1 MFFDEEM
8 LLDLRLNILDEF
20 VDKFVI
26 VESSYTHSGKEK
38 KLIFDINKYSKFK
51 KKINYIILKEPPKGI
66 EEISSNDSEG
76 EISRK
81 EILNALKR
89 ENLQR
94 DVILNGLKD
103 ADSNDWI
110 IVSDIDEIPDLT
122 KVNFNSIKNK
132 IIFFKQ
138 RVFYYK
144 LNLELKTLRWIGTKA
159 CRKKYLK
166 SPQWLRNIKDK
177 IYPKWRLDILFSE
190 KKYNDI
196 FFIENGGWHF
206 SFVKKPE
213 DIEKKLRS
221 YLHHREYDIDPLG
234 LDKIKNFIN
243 SKSVIYDHRVDQTQ
257 NKFGGGVGASY
268 VKSISEWYNKLNYI
282 ADPNERQRLAEA
294 YASKMHF
301 GR

>member
-8 LLDLRLNILDEF
+8 LLDLRLNILDKF
-20 VDKFVI
+20 VDQFVI

-51 KKINYIILKEPPKGI
+51 EKINYIILKDPPEGI
-66 EEISSNDSEG
+66 EEINNGDSEG

-94 DVILNGLKD
+94 DTMFNGLKD
-103 ADSNDWI
+103 ADKNDWI
-110 IVSDIDEIPDLT
+110 IISDLDEIPDLT
-122 KVNFNSIKNK
+122 NINFNNIKNK

-138 RVFYYK
+138 KVFYYK

-159 CRKKYLK
+159 CKKKHLK

-177 IYPKWRLDILFSE
+177 IYPKWRIDILFSE

-196 FFIENGGWHF
+196 FFVENGGWHF
-206 SFVKKPE
+206 TFVKKPE
-213 DIEKKLRS
+213 DIEKKLKS
-221 YLHHREYDIDPLG
+221 YLHHREYDIDPVG
-234 LDKIKNFIN
+234 VDKIRNLIN

-257 NKFGGGVGASY
+257 YKFGGGQKLEKIDLEFLPRY
-268 VKSISEWYNKLNYI
+268 ISSNKEKYL
-282 ADPNERQRLAEA
+282 DWLE
-294 YASKMHF
+294 K
-301 GR
+301 

>member
-8 LLDLRLNILDEF
+8 LLDLRLNTLNKF

-26 VESSYTHSGKEK
+26 VESSYTHSGKDK

-51 KKINYIILKEPPKGI
+51 DKIHYIVLKDPPAGI
-66 EEISSNDSEG
+66 EEANSNDDEG
-76 EISRK
+76 EVSRK

-94 DVILNGLKD
+94 DMILDGLKD
-103 ADSNDWI
+103 ADKNDWI
-110 IVSDIDEIPDLT
+110 IISDLDEIPNLENL
-122 KVNFNSIKNK
+122 NFSNIKNK

-138 RVFYYK
+138 KVFYYK
-144 LNLELKTLRWIGTKA
+144 LNLELKTLRWIGSKA
-159 CRKKYLK
+159 CRKKDLK

-177 IYPKWRLDILFSE
+177 IYSKWRLDILFSE
-190 KKYNDI
+190 KKYSDI
-196 FFIENGGWHF
+196 YFIENGGWHF

-213 DIEKKLRS
+213 DIEKKLKS

-234 LDKIKNFIN
+234 VDKIENLIN

-257 NKFGGGVGASY
+257 YKFGGGQKLEKIDTRFLPSY
-268 VKSISEWYNKLNYI
+268 ISSNKDKYLEWLEK
-282 ADPNERQRLAEA
+282 
-294 YASKMHF
+294 
-301 GR
+301 

>member
-110 IVSDIDEIPDLT
+110 IVSDLDEIPDLT
-122 KVNFNSIKNK
+122 KVNFNNIKNK

-257 NKFGGGVGASY
+257 NKFGGGQKLEKIDLELLPKHISSNK
-268 VKSISEWYNKLNYI
+268 VKYLDWLE
-282 ADPNERQRLAEA
+282 
-294 YASKMHF
+294 
-301 GR
+301 

>member
-8 LLDLRLNILDEF
+8 LLDLRLNILDKF

-38 KLIFDINKYSKFK
+38 KLIFDIKKYSKFK
-51 KKINYIILKEPPKGI
+51 EKINYIVLKDPPVGI
-66 EEISSNDSEG
+66 EEINNNDSEG

-94 DVILNGLKD
+94 DTIFNGLED
-103 ADSNDWI
+103 ADKNDWI
-110 IVSDIDEIPDLT
+110 IISDLDEIPDLT
-122 KVNFNSIKNK
+122 NINFNNIKNK

-138 RVFYYK
+138 KVFYYK
-144 LNLELKTLRWIGTKA
+144 LNLELKKLRWIGTKA
-159 CRKKYLK
+159 CRKKHLK

-177 IYPKWRLDILFSE
+177 IYPRWRIDILFSE
-190 KKYNDI
+190 KKYNDL
-196 FFIENGGWHF
+196 FFVENGGWHF

-213 DIEKKLRS
+213 DIEKKLKS
-221 YLHHREYDIDPLG
+221 YLHHREYDIDPVG
-234 LDKIKNFIN
+234 IDKIKDLIN

-257 NKFGGGVGASY
+257 YKFGGEQKLEKIDLEFLPKY
-268 VKSISEWYNKLNYI
+268 ISSNKEKYL
-282 ADPNERQRLAEA
+282 DWLE
-294 YASKMHF
+294 K
-301 GR
+301 

>member
-8 LLDLRLNILDEF
+8 LLDLRLNILDKF

-51 KKINYIILKEPPKGI
+51 EKINYIVLKEPPIGL
-66 EEISSNDSEG
+66 EEVSVNDSEG
-76 EISRK
+76 EVSRK

-94 DVILNGLKD
+94 DTILKGLKD
-103 ADSNDWI
+103 ADKNDWI
-110 IVSDIDEIPDLT
+110 IISDLDEIPDLT
-122 KVNFNSIKNK
+122 NINFNNIKNK

-138 RVFYYK
+138 KVFYYK
-144 LNLELKTLRWIGTKA
+144 LNLELKNLRWIGTKA
-159 CRKKYLK
+159 CRKKHLT

-177 IYPKWRLDILFSE
+177 IYPKWRVDILFSQ

-196 FFIENGGWHF
+196 FFVENGGWHF

-213 DIEKKLRS
+213 DIEKKLKS
-221 YLHHREYDIDPLG
+221 YLHHREYDIDPVG
-234 LDKIKNFIN
+234 IDKIKNLIN
-243 SKSVIYDHRVDQTQ
+243 TKSVIYDHRVDQTQ
-257 NKFGGGVGASY
+257 YKFGGGQ
-268 VKSISEWYNKLNYI
+268 KLEKIDLEFLPNFISSNKEKYL
-282 ADPNERQRLAEA
+282 DWLE
-294 YASKMHF
+294 K
-301 GR
+301 

>member
-8 LLDLRLNILDEF
+8 LLDLRLNILDKF

-51 KKINYIILKEPPKGI
+51 KKINYIVLKEPPKGI
-66 EEISSNDSEG
+66 EEINNNDSEG

-94 DVILNGLKD
+94 DTIFNGLND
-103 ADSNDWI
+103 ADKNDWI
-110 IVSDIDEIPDLT
+110 IISDLDEIPDLT
-122 KVNFNSIKNK
+122 NINFNNIKNK

-138 RVFYYK
+138 KVFYYK
-144 LNLELKTLRWIGTKA
+144 LNLELKNLRWIGTKA
-159 CRKKYLK
+159 CRKKHLK
-166 SPQWLRNIKDK
+166 SPQWLRNLKDK
-177 IYPKWRLDILFSE
+177 IYPKWRVDILFSE
-190 KKYNDI
+190 KKYSDI

-213 DIEKKLRS
+213 DIEKKLKS
-221 YLHHREYDIDPLG
+221 YLHHREYDIDPIG
-234 LDKIKNFIN
+234 IDKIKNLIN

-257 NKFGGGVGASY
+257 YKFGGGQKLEKIDLEFLPRYINS
-268 VKSISEWYNKLNYI
+268 NKEKYL
-282 ADPNERQRLAEA
+282 DWLE
-294 YASKMHF
+294 K
-301 GR
+301 

>member
-8 LLDLRLNILDEF
+8 LLDLRLNILDKF

-51 KKINYIILKEPPKGI
+51 EKINYIVLKEPPIGL
-66 EEISSNDSEG
+66 EDVSVNDSE
-76 EISRK
+76 EEVSRK

-94 DVILNGLKD
+94 DTILKGLKD
-103 ADSNDWI
+103 ADKNDWI
-110 IVSDIDEIPDLT
+110 IISDLDEIPDLT
-122 KVNFNSIKNK
+122 NINFNNIKNK

-138 RVFYYK
+138 KVFYYK
-144 LNLELKTLRWIGTKA
+144 LNLELKNLRWIGTKA
-159 CRKKYLK
+159 CRKKHLN

-177 IYPKWRLDILFSE
+177 IYPKWRLDILFSQ

-196 FFIENGGWHF
+196 FFVENGGWHF

-213 DIEKKLRS
+213 DIEKKLKS
-221 YLHHREYDIDPLG
+221 YLHHREYDIDPVG
-234 LDKIKNFIN
+234 IDKIKNLIN
-243 SKSVIYDHRVDQTQ
+243 TKSVIYDHRVDQTQ
-257 NKFGGGVGASY
+257 YKFGGGQ
-268 VKSISEWYNKLNYI
+268 KLEKIDLEFLPNFISSNKEKYL
-282 ADPNERQRLAEA
+282 DWLE
-294 YASKMHF
+294 K
-301 GR
+301 

>member
-8 LLDLRLNILDEF
+8 LLDLRLNILDKF
-20 VDKFVI
+20 VDQFVI

-51 KKINYIILKEPPKGI
+51 EKINYIILKDPPEGI
-66 EEISSNDSEG
+66 EVINSNDSEG

-94 DVILNGLKD
+94 DTIFNGLKN

-110 IVSDIDEIPDLT
+110 IVSDLDEIPDLT
-122 KVNFNSIKNK
+122 KVNFNNIKNK

-138 RVFYYK
+138 KVFYYK

-159 CRKKYLK
+159 CRKKHLK

-177 IYPKWRLDILFSE
+177 IYPKWRIDILFSE

-221 YLHHREYDIDPLG
+221 YLHHREYDIDPIG
-234 LDKIKNFIN
+234 IEKIQNLIN

-257 NKFGGGVGASY
+257 YKFGGGQ
-268 VKSISEWYNKLNYI
+268 KLEKIDLELLPKHISSNKEKYL
-282 ADPNERQRLAEA
+282 DWLE
-294 YASKMHF
+294 
-301 GR
+301 

>member
-51 KKINYIILKEPPKGI
+51 EKINYIILKDPPKGI
-66 EEISSNDSEG
+66 EEISSNDSED

-94 DVILNGLKD
+94 DTILNGLKD

-110 IVSDIDEIPDLT
+110 IVSDLDEIPDLT
-122 KVNFNSIKNK
+122 KVNFNNIKSK

-138 RVFYYK
+138 KVFYYK

-190 KKYNDI
+190 KRYNDI

-243 SKSVIYDHRVDQTQ
+243 SKLVIYDHRVDQTK
-257 NKFGGGVGASY
+257 NKFSGGQKLEKIDLELLPKHISSNK
-268 VKSISEWYNKLNYI
+268 VKYLDWLE
-282 ADPNERQRLAEA
+282 
-294 YASKMHF
+294 
-301 GR
+301 

>member
-51 KKINYIILKEPPKGI
+51 KKINYIILKDPPKGI
-66 EEISSNDSEG
+66 EEISSNASEE

-94 DVILNGLKD
+94 DTILNGLKD

-110 IVSDIDEIPDLT
+110 IVSDLDEIPDLT
-122 KVNFNSIKNK
+122 KVNFNNIKNK

-138 RVFYYK
+138 KVFYYK
-144 LNLELKTLRWIGTKA
+144 LNLELKTLRWIGSKA

-190 KKYNDI
+190 KRYNDI

-243 SKSVIYDHRVDQTQ
+243 SKSVIYDHRVDQTK
-257 NKFGGGVGASY
+257 NKFSGGQKLEKIDLELLPKHISSNK
-268 VKSISEWYNKLNYI
+268 VKYLDWLE
-282 ADPNERQRLAEA
+282 
-294 YASKMHF
+294 
-301 GR
+301 

>member
-51 KKINYIILKEPPKGI
+51 KKIDYIILKDLPKGI
-66 EEISSNDSEG
+66 EEISSNDSEN

-94 DVILNGLKD
+94 DTILNGLKD
-103 ADSNDWI
+103 VDSNDWI
-110 IVSDIDEIPDLT
+110 IVSDLDEIPDLT
-122 KVNFNSIKNK
+122 KVNFNNIKNK

-138 RVFYYK
+138 KVFYYK

-190 KKYNDI
+190 KRYNDI

-221 YLHHREYDIDPLG
+221 YLHHREYDIDPIG

-243 SKSVIYDHRVDQTQ
+243 SKSIIYDHRVDQTQ
-257 NKFGGGVGASY
+257 YKFGGGQKLEKIDLELLPKHISSNK
-268 VKSISEWYNKLNYI
+268 VKYSDWLE
-282 ADPNERQRLAEA
+282 
-294 YASKMHF
+294 
-301 GR
+301 

>member
-8 LLDLRLNILDEF
+8 LLELRLNTLDKF
-20 VDKFVI
+20 VDKFII
-26 VESSYTHSGKEK
+26 VESNYTHSGKEK

-51 KKINYIILKEPPKGI
+51 EKINYIILKDPPEGI
-66 EEISSNDSEG
+66 EEINNGDNEG

-94 DVILNGLKD
+94 DTIFNGLKD
-103 ADSNDWI
+103 ADKNDWI
-110 IVSDIDEIPDLT
+110 IISDLDEIPDLT
-122 KVNFNSIKNK
+122 NINFNNIKKK

-138 RVFYYK
+138 KVFYYK

-159 CRKKYLK
+159 CKKKHLK

-177 IYPKWRLDILFSE
+177 IYPKWRIDILFSE

-196 FFIENGGWHF
+196 FFVENGGWHF
-206 SFVKKPE
+206 TFVKKPE
-213 DIEKKLRS
+213 DIEKKLKS
-221 YLHHREYDIDPLG
+221 YLHHREYDIDPVG
-234 LDKIKNFIN
+234 VDKIRNLIN

-257 NKFGGGVGASY
+257 YKFGGGQKLEKIDLEFLPRY
-268 VKSISEWYNKLNYI
+268 ISSNKEKYL
-282 ADPNERQRLAEA
+282 DWLE
-294 YASKMHF
+294 K
-301 GR
+301 

>member
-8 LLDLRLNILDEF
+8 LLDLRLNILDKF
-20 VDKFVI
+20 VDQFVI

-51 KKINYIILKEPPKGI
+51 EKINYIILKDPPEGI
-66 EEISSNDSEG
+66 EEINNGDSEG

-94 DVILNGLKD
+94 DTIFNGLKD
-103 ADSNDWI
+103 ADKNDWI
-110 IVSDIDEIPDLT
+110 IISDLDEIPDLT
-122 KVNFNSIKNK
+122 NINFNNIKNK

-138 RVFYYK
+138 KVFYYK

-159 CRKKYLK
+159 CKKKHLK

-177 IYPKWRLDILFSE
+177 IYPKWRIDILFSE

-196 FFIENGGWHF
+196 FFVENGGWHF
-206 SFVKKPE
+206 TFVKKPE
-213 DIEKKLRS
+213 DIEKKLKS

-234 LDKIKNFIN
+234 VDKIRNLIN
-243 SKSVIYDHRVDQTQ
+243 LKSVIYDHRVDQTQ
-257 NKFGGGVGASY
+257 YKFGGGQKLEKIDLEFLPRY
-268 VKSISEWYNKLNYI
+268 ISSNKEKYL
-282 ADPNERQRLAEA
+282 DWLE
-294 YASKMHF
+294 K
-301 GR
+301 

>member
-8 LLDLRLNILDEF
+8 LLDLRLNILDKF
-20 VDKFVI
+20 VDQFVI

-51 KKINYIILKEPPKGI
+51 EKINYIILKDPPEGI
-66 EEISSNDSEG
+66 EVINSNDSEG

-94 DVILNGLKD
+94 DTILNGLKD

-110 IVSDIDEIPDLT
+110 IVSDLDEIPDLT
-122 KVNFNSIKNK
+122 KVNFNKIKNK

-138 RVFYYK
+138 KVFYYK

-159 CRKKYLK
+159 CRKKHLK

-177 IYPKWRLDILFSE
+177 IYPKWRIDILFSE

-221 YLHHREYDIDPLG
+221 YLHHREYDIDPIG
-234 LDKIKNFIN
+234 IEKIQNLIN

-257 NKFGGGVGASY
+257 YKFGGGQ
-268 VKSISEWYNKLNYI
+268 KLEKIDLELLPKHISTNKEKYL
-282 ADPNERQRLAEA
+282 DWLE
-294 YASKMHF
+294 
-301 GR
+301 

>member
-8 LLDLRLNILDEF
+8 LLDLRLNILDKF
-20 VDKFVI
+20 VDQFVI

-51 KKINYIILKEPPKGI
+51 EKINYIILKDPPEGI
-66 EEISSNDSEG
+66 EEINNDDSDG

-94 DVILNGLKD
+94 DTIFNGLKD
-103 ADSNDWI
+103 ADKNDWI
-110 IVSDIDEIPDLT
+110 IISDLDEIPDLT
-122 KVNFNSIKNK
+122 NINFNNIKNK

-138 RVFYYK
+138 KVFYYK

-159 CRKKYLK
+159 CKKKHLK

-177 IYPKWRLDILFSE
+177 IYPKWRIDILFSE

-196 FFIENGGWHF
+196 FFVENGGWHF
-206 SFVKKPE
+206 TFVKKPE
-213 DIEKKLRS
+213 DIEKKLKS
-221 YLHHREYDIDPLG
+221 YLHHREYDIDPVG
-234 LDKIKNFIN
+234 VDKIKNLIN

-257 NKFGGGVGASY
+257 YKFGGGQKLEKIDLEFLPRY
-268 VKSISEWYNKLNYI
+268 ISSNKEKYL
-282 ADPNERQRLAEA
+282 DWLE
-294 YASKMHF
+294 K
-301 GR
+301 

>member
-8 LLDLRLNILDEF
+8 LLDLRLNILDKF
-20 VDKFVI
+20 VDQFVI

-51 KKINYIILKEPPKGI
+51 EKINYIVLKDPPEGI
-66 EEISSNDSEG
+66 EEINNGDSEG

-94 DVILNGLKD
+94 DTIFNGLKD
-103 ADSNDWI
+103 ADKNDWI
-110 IVSDIDEIPDLT
+110 IISDLDEIPDLT
-122 KVNFNSIKNK
+122 NINFNNIKNK

-138 RVFYYK
+138 KVFYYK

-159 CRKKYLK
+159 CKKKHLK

-177 IYPKWRLDILFSE
+177 IYPKWRIDILFSE

-196 FFIENGGWHF
+196 FFVANGGWHF
-206 SFVKKPE
+206 TFVKKPE
-213 DIEKKLRS
+213 DIEKKLKS
-221 YLHHREYDIDPLG
+221 YLHHREYDIDPVG
-234 LDKIKNFIN
+234 VDKIRNLIN

-257 NKFGGGVGASY
+257 YKFGGGQKLEKIDLEFLPRY
-268 VKSISEWYNKLNYI
+268 ISSNK
-282 ADPNERQRLAEA
+282 ERYLDWLE
-294 YASKMHF
+294 K
-301 GR
+301 

>member
-8 LLDLRLNILDEF
+8 LLDLRLNILDKF
-20 VDKFVI
+20 VDQFVI

-51 KKINYIILKEPPKGI
+51 EKINYIILKDPPEGI
-66 EEISSNDSEG
+66 EVINSNDSEG

-94 DVILNGLKD
+94 DAILNGLKN
-103 ADSNDWI
+103 ADNNDWI
-110 IVSDIDEIPDLT
+110 IVSDLDEIPDLT
-122 KVNFNSIKNK
+122 KVNFNKIKNK

-138 RVFYYK
+138 KVFYYK

-159 CRKKYLK
+159 CRKKHLK

-177 IYPKWRLDILFSE
+177 IYPKWRIDILFSE

-221 YLHHREYDIDPLG
+221 YLHHREYDIDPIG
-234 LDKIKNFIN
+234 IEKIQNLIN

-257 NKFGGGVGASY
+257 YKFGGGQ
-268 VKSISEWYNKLNYI
+268 KLEKIDLELLPKHISTNKEKYL
-282 ADPNERQRLAEA
+282 DWLE
-294 YASKMHF
+294 
-301 GR
+301 

>member
-8 LLDLRLNILDEF
+8 LLDLRLNILDKF
-20 VDKFVI
+20 VDQFVI

-51 KKINYIILKEPPKGI
+51 EKINYIILKDPPEGI
-66 EEISSNDSEG
+66 EEINNGDSEG

-94 DVILNGLKD
+94 DTIFNGLKD
-103 ADSNDWI
+103 ADKNDWI
-110 IVSDIDEIPDLT
+110 IISDLDEIPDLT
-122 KVNFNSIKNK
+122 NINFNNIKNK

-138 RVFYYK
+138 KVFYYK

-159 CRKKYLK
+159 CKKKNLK

-177 IYPKWRLDILFSE
+177 IYPKWRIDILFSE

-196 FFIENGGWHF
+196 FFVENGGWHF
-206 SFVKKPE
+206 TFVKKPE
-213 DIEKKLRS
+213 DIEKKLKS
-221 YLHHREYDIDPLG
+221 YLHHREYDIDPVG
-234 LDKIKNFIN
+234 VDKIRNLIN

-257 NKFGGGVGASY
+257 YKFGGGQKLEKIDLEFLPRY
-268 VKSISEWYNKLNYI
+268 ISSNKEKYL
-282 ADPNERQRLAEA
+282 DWLE
-294 YASKMHF
+294 K
-301 GR
+301 

>member
-8 LLDLRLNILDEF
+8 LLDLRLNILDKF

-51 KKINYIILKEPPKGI
+51 EKINYIILKDPPKGI
-66 EEISSNDSEG
+66 EEVNNNDSEG

-94 DVILNGLKD
+94 DTIFSGLKD
-103 ADSNDWI
+103 ADNNDWI
-110 IVSDIDEIPDLT
+110 IISDLDEIPDLT
-122 KVNFNSIKNK
+122 NINFNNIKNK

-138 RVFYYK
+138 KVFYYK

-159 CRKKYLK
+159 CRKKHLK

-177 IYPKWRLDILFSE
+177 IYPKWRIDILFSE

-196 FFIENGGWHF
+196 FFVENGGWHF

-213 DIEKKLRS
+213 DIKKKLQS
-221 YLHHREYDIDPLG
+221 YLHHREYDIDPV
-234 LDKIKNFIN
+234 DVEKIRNLIN

-257 NKFGGGVGASY
+257 YKFGGGQKLEKIDLEFLPRY
-268 VKSISEWYNKLNYI
+268 ISSNKEKYL
-282 ADPNERQRLAEA
+282 DWLE
-294 YASKMHF
+294 K
-301 GR
+301 